1 MTPIEFRTR
10 RKAFGLSQEEMGRCI
25 ALVSPMADGSERP
38 AVKQTTIARWEG
50 GRGLPE
56 WADMEMHAI
65 FGKLERVLAV
75 MCDDITQEARDAIEA
90 TDANAIGVDAY
101 GRDVDLW
108 GARPQWK
115 GWPAALW
122 NLAAMHAADKL
133 ADELSVEVELVEA
146 AAA

>member
-1 MTPIEFRTR
+1 
-10 RKAFGLSQEEMGRCI
+10 
-25 ALVSPMADGSERP
+25 MADGSERP

-90 TDANAIGVDAY
+90 TGANAIGVDAY

-108 GARPQWK
+108 GARPQWE

-122 NLAAMHAADKL
+122 NLAAMYAADKL